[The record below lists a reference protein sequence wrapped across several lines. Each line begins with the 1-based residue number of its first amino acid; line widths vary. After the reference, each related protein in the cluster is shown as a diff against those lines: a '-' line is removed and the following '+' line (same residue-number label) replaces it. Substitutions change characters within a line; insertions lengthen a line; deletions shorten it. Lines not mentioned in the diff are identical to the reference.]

1 MIKIEMQN
9 KEEYELVVGIVGF
22 IGVLLGAIIVYIG
35 MAVQMRYL
43 ENKEKRRRELEL
55 KVKEIETLNQL
66 NKKINEIL
74 QKRAT
79 LLDEYV
85 SFDAFDDCYITIDD
99 FAYLQSFSAQN
110 NFYLPNYILDELFKN
125 IAHRKVILS
134 PDETMKIGGYA
145 YKGGRVILENFTDNL
160 NEMIIEKKSQLKN
173 VTRQPVGFFSKDNV
187 WS

>member
-35 MAVQMRYL
+35 MAVQMRHL
-43 ENKEKRRRELEL
+43 DKEQRRRELEL

-160 NEMIIEKKSQLKN
+160 NEMIIEKKAQLKN
-173 VTRQPVGFFSKDNV
+173 VTRQPIGFFSKDDV